1 MITTRELSYFPNR
14 IRNSASYGNS
24 STRHNDIQSRPH
36 NRPSSSSLQEPL
48 HLVRKHTK
56 PPTCHRCGGQ
66 HLAPQCKFLDAIC
79 RACGKKGHIAKV
91 CRSSGKSH
99 GHTNQKATSSN
110 NGQSKPRHHAH
121 ALEDSSLSGS
131 QTSTPPRTPSPTTE
145 AYPLFTLPGKVNPIT
160 VSVIVNKSELK
171 MEVDTG
177 ASLSIVSEHTYN
189 ELSLVLGPLTPS
201 NVNLVTYTGEKLKV
215 LGSLNVQVQYNSQCL
230 NLPLLVVQGTGPS
243 LLGRSWLERIK
254 FNWYEIH
261 HLHAPITSEL
271 DKVLNKHTILFREEL
286 GLLEETTASILIEPQ
301 SQPRYFKARP
311 VPYAVSDKVEAELQ
325 CLQALKVITPVTYSA
340 WAAPIIPV
348 VKADGS
354 IRICGDYKVTINR
367 ALILDTYPLPRVEDL
382 FSALSGGTA
391 FSKLDL
397 SHAYLQLPLDDASEL
412 YMHQQIPH

>member
-1 MITTRELSYFPNR
+1 MLYVVHVE
-14 IRNSASYGNS
+14 RN
-24 STRHNDIQSRPH
+24 
-36 NRPSSSSLQEPL
+36 
-48 HLVRKHTK
+48 
-56 PPTCHRCGGQ
+56 
-66 HLAPQCKFLDAIC
+66 
-79 RACGKKGHIAKV
+79 GHIAKV

-99 GHTNQKATSSN
+99 GLTNQKATSSN
-110 NGQSKPRHHAH
+110 NGQSKPRHHAY
-121 ALEDSSLSGS
+121 ALEDSPLSGS

-160 VSVIVNKSELK
+160 VTVIVNKSELK

-201 NVNLVTYTGEKLKV
+201 NVNLLTYTGEKLKV

-230 NLPLLVVQGTGPS
+230 TLPLLVVQGTGPS
-243 LLGRSWLERIK
+243 LLGRNWLERIK
-254 FNWYEIH
+254 FNWSEIH

-301 SQPRYFKARP
+301 SQPRYFKACP
-311 VPYAVSDKVEAELQ
+311 VPYALRDKVEAELQ
-325 CLQALKVITPVTYSA
+325 RLQALKVITSVTYSA
-340 WAAPIIPV
+340 WASPIVPV

-354 IRICGDYKVTINR
+354 IRICDYKVTINR
-367 ALILDTYPLPRVEDL
+367 VLILDTYPLPHVEDL
-382 FSALSGGTA
+382 FSALLGGTV

-397 SHAYLQLPLDDASEL
+397 SHAYLQLPLDDASISMDYISL
-412 YMHQQIPH
+412 STLIISHYNIYWMNHVKFQFLHHPKFRDGHLHLQHIPTLLDTNQVLNWPMQML